1 MFVVLIC
8 IISTSGTQINI
19 HILYFYGSKKKP
31 CLCIH
36 DYENL
41 YGEMDGVYSVDIELF
56 LV

>member
-1 MFVVLIC
+1 MSAVLIC